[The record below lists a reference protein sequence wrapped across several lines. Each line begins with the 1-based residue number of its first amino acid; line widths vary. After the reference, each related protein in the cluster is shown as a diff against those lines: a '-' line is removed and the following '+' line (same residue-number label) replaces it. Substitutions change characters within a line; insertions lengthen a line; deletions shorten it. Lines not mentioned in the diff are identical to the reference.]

1 MKTTDIE
8 RFLKEDVGS
17 GDISGEVVPDVP
29 VRAQI
34 KADEFGYLAGLE
46 ESKAIFE
53 HFELD
58 VDSQFTD
65 GSEIK
70 KGDIVLEINGSS
82 RSILAAERLA
92 LNFLGRMSGIA
103 SLTRECVKISR
114 GVKIAGTRKTTPGF
128 REYEKKAIAIGGGDP
143 HRLTLSDAILI
154 KDNHIKIAGL
164 ENAIMNAK
172 KIHPTKEI
180 EIEVDN
186 SKDAIKVAK
195 LGVNIIMF
203 DNMPPEDIIYTVEE
217 LKKEDL
223 RTRVRLEASGGINM
237 ENISEFARTGVDMMS
252 LGILKHSA
260 PWVNFS
266 LDIMKIGL
274 N

>member
-1 MKTTDIE
+1 MKITDLE
-8 RFLKEDVGS
+8 RFLEEDVGS

-34 KADEFGYLAGLE
+34 KADESGYLAGLE

-53 HFELD
+53 HLALD
-58 VDSQFTD
+58 VNSQFTD

-70 KGDIVLEINGSS
+70 KGDIVLDINGSS

-103 SLTRECVKISR
+103 SLTRECVKMGGGITIS
-114 GVKIAGTRKTTPGF
+114 GTRKTTPGF
-128 REYEKKAIAIGGGDP
+128 REYEKKAIVIGGGYP
-143 HRLTLSDAILI
+143 HRFTLSDAILI

-164 ENAIMNAK
+164 EKAIMNAK

-195 LGVNIIMF
+195 LGVDIIMF
-203 DNMPPEDIIYTVEE
+203 DNMSPEDIIYSIGE
-217 LKKEDL
+217 LKRLDL
-223 RTRVRLEASGGINM
+223 RTRNRIEASGGINIG
-237 ENISEFARTGVDMMS
+237 NIREFARTGVDIMS
-252 LGILKHSA
+252 LGVITHSA
-260 PWVNFS
+260 PWLNFS
-266 LDIMKIGL
+266 LDIMKVLI
-274 N
+274 

>member
-1 MKTTDIE
+1 MKISDLE
-8 RFLKEDVGS
+8 RFLEEDVGS
-17 GDISGEVVPDVP
+17 RDISGEAVPEIP
-29 VRAQI
+29 VTAQI
-34 KADEFGYLAGLE
+34 KADEAGYLAGLE
-46 ESKAIFE
+46 EIKSIFE
-53 HFELD
+53 HLALN

-70 KGDIVLEINGSS
+70 KGDVVLEINGSS

-103 SLTRECVKISR
+103 SLTRECVKISG
-114 GVKIAGTRKTTPGF
+114 GVTIAGTRKTTPGF

-143 HRLTLSDAILI
+143 HRFTLSDAILI

-164 ENAIMNAK
+164 EKAIMNAK
-172 KIHPTKEI
+172 KIHPTEEI

-195 LGVNIIMF
+195 LGVNTIMF
-203 DNMPPEDIIYTVEE
+203 DNMSPEEINYAVDE
-217 LKKEDL
+217 LKKADL
-223 RTRVRLEASGGINM
+223 RSRIKLEASGGINM
-237 ENISEFARTGVDMMS
+237 GNIKEFARTGVDMMS
-252 LGILKHSA
+252 LGILTHSS

-266 LDIMKIGL
+266 LDITKVDL

>member
-1 MKTTDIE
+1 MKITDLE
-8 RFLKEDVGS
+8 RFLKEDIGS

-34 KADEFGYLAGLE
+34 KADESGCLAGLE

-53 HFELD
+53 HFDLE

-70 KGDIVLEINGSS
+70 KLDIVLEIEGNS
-82 RSILAAERLA
+82 RSILATERLA

-103 SLTRECVKISR
+103 SLTRECFKMSR
-114 GVKIAGTRKTTPGF
+114 GITISGTRKTTPGF

-143 HRLTLSDAILI
+143 HRFNLSDAILI
-154 KDNHIKIAGL
+154 KDNHIKIVGL
-164 ENAIMNAK
+164 EKTIMNAK
-172 KIHPTKEI
+172 NIHPKREI

-186 SKDAIKVAK
+186 FKDAIKVAK
-195 LGVNIIMF
+195 LGVDIIMF
-203 DNMPPEDIIYTVEE
+203 DNMSPEDIIYAVEK
-217 LKKEDL
+217 LKKADL
-223 RTRVRLEASGGINM
+223 RKQVRIEASGGINKG
-237 ENISEFARTGVDMMS
+237 NISEFAKTGVDVIS
-252 LGILKHSA
+252 LGVITHSA

-266 LDIMKIGL
+266 LDITKVLI
-274 N
+274 